1 MLLVVIAALITNS
14 KQGQHNQLSICST
27 LLMIANLQAQALVGC
42 GTPRKPMSAAAEA
55 SPGYNSSL
63 VMHEMGTL
71 AVSQSGALTEGRR
84 DHAPPASGTD
94 VADEQLSMAAGQ
106 GEVSSGCSSN
116 QMLRPVVPVP
126 GLNLPVSKSL
136 PPQGG
141 KGASESAVQMSSGS
155 SVVDTLAAQPSA
167 STLQHW
173 ELTAPVSAR
182 LRRESSANSI
192 KTVQELE
199 DEYELDDLDSDWRQL
214 LGDVD
219 VRLLAQ
225 GARKMSA
232 RERSVAIKKLLNA
245 TGTRG
250 VDFALNDALREVL
263 AFRLVHA

>member
-1 MLLVVIAALITNS
+1 MLLVVFAALITNS
-14 KQGQHNQLSICST
+14 KQGQLNQLSICSI
-27 LLMIANLQAQALVGC
+27 LLMIANLQAQAVGC
-42 GTPRKPMSAAAEA
+42 GTPHKPMSAAAEA
-55 SPGYNSSL
+55 SQGYNSSL

-71 AVSQSGALTEGRR
+71 AAAQSGALAEGRR

-116 QMLRPVVPVP
+116 QRQRPVVPVP